1 MHIAWKNN
9 GLENHCKM
17 ENVHIY
23 TRKNLASA
31 WKYERTTNLEAA
43 KLARDV
49 NVGFGL
55 ETLLVPAVFPC
66 SGWLDSY
73 QSQSD
78 FLLKV

>member
-1 MHIAWKNN
+1 MQIAWKNN

-66 SGWLDSY
+66 SEWLDSY

-78 FLLKV
+78 FLLEV

>member
-1 MHIAWKNN
+1 
-9 GLENHCKM
+9 M

-23 TRKNLASA
+23 TRKNLACA
-31 WKYERTTNLEAA
+31 WKYERTTNIEAA

-55 ETLLVPAVFPC
+55 ETLLVPVVFPC
-66 SGWLDSY
+66 SEWLDSY

-78 FLLKV
+78 FLLEI